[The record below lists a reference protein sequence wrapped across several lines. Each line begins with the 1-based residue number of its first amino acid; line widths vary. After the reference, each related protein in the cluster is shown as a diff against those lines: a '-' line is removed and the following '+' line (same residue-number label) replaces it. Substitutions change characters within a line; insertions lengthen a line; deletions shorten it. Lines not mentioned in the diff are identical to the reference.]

1 MAVVQINIL
10 IARQGE
16 KLWMLKPIHQDWI
29 QGWGRA
35 MTKAV
40 EYRIQDYNL
49 EAMLRPVKT
58 TTDFDNDNVETTVLQ
73 ICYMHLF

>member
-1 MAVVQINIL
+1 
-10 IARQGE
+10 
-16 KLWMLKPIHQDWI
+16 
-29 QGWGRA
+29 